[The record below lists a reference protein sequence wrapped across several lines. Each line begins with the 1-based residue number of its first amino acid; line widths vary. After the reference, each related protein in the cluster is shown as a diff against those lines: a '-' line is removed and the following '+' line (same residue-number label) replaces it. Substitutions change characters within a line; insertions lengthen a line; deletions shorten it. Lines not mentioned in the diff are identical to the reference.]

1 MVGIF
6 QVGMKIPGPVFSLK
20 ERRKYANSLKD
31 SLKNRFNISLREVP
45 DDKILNS
52 IEFTIAYVALDS
64 GEIEKFQS
72 SLYSILGESTLE
84 TLYVNREVI

>member
-72 SLYSILGESTLE
+72 SLYSTLE

>member
-31 SLKNRFNISLREVP
+31 NLKNRFNISLREVP

>member
-6 QVGMKIPGPVFSLK
+6 QVGMKITGLVFSLK

-52 IEFTIAYVALDS
+52 IELTIASAALDS

-72 SLYSILGESTLE
+72 SLYSTLE

>member
-1 MVGIF
+1 
-6 QVGMKIPGPVFSLK
+6 
-20 ERRKYANSLKD
+20 KYANSLKD